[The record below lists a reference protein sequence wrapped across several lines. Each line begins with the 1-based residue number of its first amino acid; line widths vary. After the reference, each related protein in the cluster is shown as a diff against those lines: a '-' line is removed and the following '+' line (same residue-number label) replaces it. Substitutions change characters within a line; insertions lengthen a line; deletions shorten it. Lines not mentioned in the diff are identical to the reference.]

1 MHKDS
6 KNLNIGFVST
16 RFAGTDGVSLETE
29 KWEQVFESFGHKNFW
44 FAGQTDRDPSR
55 CVTAEEAF
63 FNHSDNITLNRSL
76 IGTQNRSREI
86 TDLIYRQKEN
96 LKNRLYEF
104 IGKFDI
110 DLIVA
115 ENCLAIPM
123 HIPLGQA
130 LTEIIIENKIPVIG
144 HHHDFYWERP
154 RFLINAVGDILNS
167 SFPPDL
173 PEIKHVVINSMI
185 QKDLAARRGIS
196 STVIYNVIDFSED
209 INGIDEYNRDF
220 RSDLGFDEDD
230 ILILQPTRV
239 VSRKGIEHALD
250 LVRKLDMPKVKLIIS
265 HSSGDEGDEYF
276 DWIKETAAQM
286 DIPVYFIFNHL
297 HEKRRYDNSG
307 KKQYCLWDVYP
318 HVDMVTYPSLYE
330 GFGNAFL
337 EAVYFKKPILVNRYT
352 VYIVDI
358 EPKGFDVISIDGYL
372 TKKTVSDVRDVLMNE
387 ERRKIMVEKNFALGK
402 QYFSTTLLRKKIG
415 ILLDGI
421 FGEAGNIRLRDYKE
435 T

>member
-63 FNHSDNITLNRSL
+63 FNHGDNITLNRSL
-76 IGTQNRSREI
+76 IGTQKRSREI
-86 TDLIYRQKEN
+86 TDMIYRQKEH
-96 LKNRLYEF
+96 LKNKLYEF

-130 LTEIIIENKIPVIG
+130 LTEVIIENKIPAIG

-286 DIPVYFIFNHL
+286 DIPVYFISNHL
-297 HEKRRYDNSG
+297 HEKRRYDSSG

-372 TKKTVSDVRDVLMNE
+372 TKKTVSEVRDVLMNQ

-421 FGEAGNIRLRDYKE
+421 FGEAGNSGELP
-435 T
+435 TGSA